1 MPEKENSSGGKE
13 CLCICNWQNI
23 LGTHHASAHGGS
35 SDLIVKM
42 LDQII
47 LKMLSL
53 NFSSCLEGVPLEVF
67 KKWGSWFSRIVLC
80 TKSGSLS
87 LDSF

>member
-1 MPEKENSSGGKE
+1 MPWRLAMSLGLGTTPFGF
-13 CLCICNWQNI
+13 CICNWQNV

-47 LKMLSL
+47 LK
-53 NFSSCLEGVPLEVF
+53 
-67 KKWGSWFSRIVLC
+67 
-80 TKSGSLS
+80 
-87 LDSF
+87 